1 MQTNQDAAGE
11 RAGPAVAAASTPGG
25 RRRSTVDARMDAGW
39 LPIGDAAALLGVSP
53 ATLRLWTAA
62 GKVRARVTPGG
73 HRRYAAADLQ
83 QVLAE
88 TRGAGWEAAAERLV
102 ASLRR
107 RYADLARGQLPR
119 QRWFGLFD
127 EAARA
132 RVHALGEALLA
143 AVGRLLAAPG
153 DAERARLL
161 REARRIGTQY
171 GREVARLGLAASDAL
186 EAFLFFRTPILESV
200 NGTVREHPGLALP
213 AGEALAAV
221 TELMDAVLL
230 ALTRSYERS
239 RGRARVA
246 RSTAERAQPIASRA
260 ETMDG
265 LPVTRS
271 VRARRAV
278 SAGTAG
284 TP

>member
-11 RAGPAVAAASTPGG
+11 RVGSAVAAASAPSG
-25 RRRSTVDARMDAGW
+25 RRRSTADARAEVTW

-62 GKVRARVTPGG
+62 GKVRAHVTPGG
-73 HRRYAAADLQ
+73 HRRYTAADLQ

-88 TRGAGWEAAAERLV
+88 TRSAGWEAAAERLV

-143 AVGRLLAAPG
+143 VVGRLLAAPG

-171 GREVARLGLAASDAL
+171 GREVARRGLAVSDAL

-221 TELMDAVLL
+221 TELMDVVLL
-230 ALTRSYERS
+230 ALTRSYERR

-246 RSTAERAQPIASRA
+246 RPAAERAQHMASRA
-260 ETMDG
+260 ETRG
-265 LPVTRS
+265 APPVAGGARTR
-271 VRARRAV
+271 RPV

-284 TP
+284 AS